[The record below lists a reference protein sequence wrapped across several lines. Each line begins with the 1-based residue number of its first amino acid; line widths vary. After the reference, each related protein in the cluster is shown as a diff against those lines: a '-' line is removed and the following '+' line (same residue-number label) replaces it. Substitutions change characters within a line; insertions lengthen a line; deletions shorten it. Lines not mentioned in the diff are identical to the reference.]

1 MSRMSSNLATISKEI
16 VQITNNSL
24 LTKPAC
30 IEEVVL
36 STMMVVI
43 HNVIQKLTVRAAF
56 DWGSLKTYKLDLI
69 KIGEERLSHELFG
82 GHVTKEI
89 VHSKYK
95 VLVEN
100 LSGTNSHSLEVLDQY
115 RICYSVPKLR
125 KGQWFNE
132 LKIKGIELT
141 DLGTG
146 SSEIEL
152 LIGSNLAGKLL
163 EY

>member
-1 MSRMSSNLATISKEI
+1 M
-16 VQITNNSL
+16 
-24 LTKPAC
+24 
-30 IEEVVL
+30 
-36 STMMVVI
+36 
-43 HNVIQKLTVRAAF
+43 RAAI
-56 DWGSLKTYKLDLI
+56 DSGSHKTYLLRRLIKKLGLI

-89 VHSKYK
+89 VHSKYTFTA
-95 VLVEN
+95 EN
-100 LSGTNSHSLEVLDQY
+100 LSGTVSQSIEALDQD

-125 KGQWFNE
+125 KGRWFDE
-132 LKIKGIELT
+132 LKTKGIELT

-163 EY
+163 TDMYKFDENSYGFGLVALNYSIGYRTSIK